1 MYTTAS
7 IHFLADLHRDT
18 VLNNITFWQDAAE
31 CVDSS
36 TFGKTTKANWDVNLQ
51 LAKILTEALPLIMH
65 GSDESMVEF
74 YDTVLIGSLV
84 DFHNC
89 TFFGTD
95 QLDFNA
101 AEDEIRATVRF
112 TEPEII
118 EETKQFL
125 REWWEEE
132 KSLHNDKIMAG
143 I

>member
-36 TFGKTTKANWDVNLQ
+36 TFDKTTKANWDINLQ
-51 LAKILTEALPLIMH
+51 LAKILTEALSLIMH
-65 GSDESMVEF
+65 GSDENMVEF
-74 YDTVLIGSLV
+74 YDTVLLGSLV
-84 DFHNC
+84 DFYDC
-89 TFFGTD
+89 ISPDTD
-95 QLDFNA
+95 QLNFNA
-101 AEDEIRATVRF
+101 AEEEIRATVRF
-112 TEPEII
+112 TESEII

-132 KSLHNDKIMAG
+132 KALHNDKIMAG